1 MPIMRTQTIVTAPIR
16 TVPRDWIVR
25 GYGEAHD
32 RFRAASQQPHSPDE
46 LFIPLFEAL
55 NWAALLEED
64 QRPHTHQLLR
74 AIRFGR
80 NALVHDWAD
89 AVEGRDVPTPHIA
102 TGRGPRPPAV
112 VWDWFWRDRQDFPK
126 PKRTGKKPRK
136 DQAGEAAYDAELSGK
151 PVRDA
156 LDSLRQIF

>member
-1 MPIMRTQTIVTAPIR
+1 MPIMRTQAMVTAPIR
-16 TVPRDWIVR
+16 IVPREWIVR

-32 RFRAASQQPHSPDE
+32 RFRAASQQPDSPEE

-55 NWAALLEED
+55 NWAGVLEEA
-64 QRPHTHQLLR
+64 QRPHTDQLLQ
-74 AIRFGR
+74 AIRFAR

-89 AVEGRDVPTPHIA
+89 AVEGRDVPNPHLA
-102 TGRGPRPPAV
+102 TGRGPRSPGL

-126 PKRTGKKPRK
+126 PKPTGKKPRTPA
-136 DQAGEAAYDAELSGK
+136 DGAAYDAELSGK